1 MYEIYIVLIRILHL
15 SLFVHLT
22 LINKQDMAIHL
33 ICVDLVKKIVNIPE
47 NYSPQFIFYRKN

>member
-33 ICVDLVKKIVNIPE
+33 ICVDLVKKKTLNIPE
-47 NYSPQFIFYRKN
+47 NQPSGLVLQ